1 MGQTTAMS
9 IGPWYRSLNANQW
22 KTLLASNLGWTF
34 DGYET
39 FALILSIGVAMR
51 QLLEPSQYQ
60 QIPVYIGWVIGI
72 TLLGWGCGGLFGG
85 VLADYI
91 GRKRMMIVAI
101 LAYSVMTGLS
111 ALAWDWQ
118 SFVVLRFLVGL
129 AIGSEWATGASMTA
143 EVWPDHARGKAAG
156 LMQCGLGIGFF
167 LASLAWLFIGATG
180 PNAWRYMYL
189 IGILP
194 AIFTLWIRRGIDES
208 ALWERANEQRRSAVA
223 RQKSGATLAGE
234 EKALTR
240 FTMVDLFADREI
252 RGRILIVFLMSL
264 TTTVGW
270 WGISTW
276 IPQFV
281 ASVAGKGGLPAQQWA
296 SYAGMAYTA
305 GSVTGYASFGFLADA
320 FGRKPVTRVYMALAL
335 VATIALFSQAQDL
348 SLLLLLTFLNGIFT
362 NGQYSWMPVW
372 LPELFPT
379 RMRATAIAFAF
390 NAPRFI
396 AFLGPL
402 LAGQL
407 IFYFGGFSQAATIL
421 SGIYILGL
429 IALNFLPETRGK
441 PLPA

>member
-1 MGQTTAMS
+1 MAQSTA
-9 IGPWYRSLNANQW
+9 IGTGPWYRSLNANQW

-51 QLLEPSQYQ
+51 ALLEPSQYP
-60 QIPVYIGWVIGI
+60 QITTYIGWVLGF
-72 TLLGWGCGGLFGG
+72 TLLGWGCGGLLGG

-111 ALAWDWQ
+111 AFAWDWQ
-118 SFVVLRFLVGL
+118 SFVVLRFLVGV

-167 LASLAWLFIGATG
+167 LASIAWLFIGSTG
-180 PNAWRYMYL
+180 PNAWRFMYL

-194 AIFTLWIRRGIDES
+194 ALFTLWIRRGIDES
-208 ALWERANEQRRSAVA
+208 ALWERVNEQRRSAVT
-223 RQKSGATLAGE
+223 RQRSGANLAGE

-240 FTMVDLFADREI
+240 FTVVDLFADSEI

-264 TTTVGW
+264 TTTLGW

-281 ASVAGKGGLPAQQWA
+281 ASIAGKSGLAPQQWA
-296 SYAGMAYTA
+296 SYAGMAYTV

-320 FGRKPVTRVYMALAL
+320 FGRKWVTRIYMALAL

-379 RMRATAIAFAF
+379 RIRATAIAFAF

-407 IFYFGGFSQAATIL
+407 IFYFGGFSQTATIL